1 MAKKKATFRSTS
13 RRLALEPRLLFDGAA
28 AIAGADALDNHNQQ
42 EGQKDNAAHATPPAG
57 ENHAGRNT
65 PAATTSFDFVEEQGG
80 LSLDNAATLV
90 VIDSRIPDY
99 ASLLD
104 QLPAHAIV
112 RVVDAQ
118 ESGLDA
124 IHAALAQGQFQA
136 VHILSHGTP
145 GSFAIGTD
153 TINNET
159 LPRQADALAG
169 WATQLTADADILLYG
184 CDIAQ
189 GEAGALL
196 VTELARLTSADVAAS
211 TDATGSA
218 DKGGN
223 WVLESATGSIEA
235 GVLAFSAYG
244 GVLAAPTVT
253 DTAPADEPFSV
264 GENTP
269 KVVGNNI
276 TVTGT
281 GEDDLTVTASVTKGT
296 LSASTF
302 TGNATAVQTW
312 LDSLTYTYTDTSQTG
327 DSEILTLAIT
337 NTTSGGVANFT
348 RTIAIGRPTRE
359 MQERRAA
366 R

>member
-169 WATQLTADADILLYG
+169 WATQLTADADILL
-184 CDIAQ
+184 
-189 GEAGALL
+189 
-196 VTELARLTSADVAAS
+196 
-211 TDATGSA
+211 
-218 DKGGN
+218 
-223 WVLESATGSIEA
+223 
-235 GVLAFSAYG
+235 
-244 GVLAAPTVT
+244 
-253 DTAPADEPFSV
+253 
-264 GENTP
+264 
-269 KVVGNNI
+269 
-276 TVTGT
+276 
-281 GEDDLTVTASVTKGT
+281 
-296 LSASTF
+296 
-302 TGNATAVQTW
+302 
-312 LDSLTYTYTDTSQTG
+312 
-327 DSEILTLAIT
+327 
-337 NTTSGGVANFT
+337 
-348 RTIAIGRPTRE
+348 
-359 MQERRAA
+359 
-366 R
+366 